1 MVKENIV
8 TENNSTIIH
17 QLQID
22 ANKTQKGDS
31 QDKIDFSTLI
41 LKKIPG
47 YSWYLA
53 SNQGFIIR
61 TSGKRKIPIRPNY
74 GCPSKSD
81 RYMRLRVYSDIRKGY
96 KMEYIH
102 RLIALAFHE
111 IPSNDSTDVHHIDGN
126 PRNNRPE
133 NLMWCSH
140 QYNCQQRQHTGRQGK
155 AIQQIDLQTNKVIAQ
170 WISVA
175 AAARSVGKG
184 SSHALGNALLRNG
197 GSCVLYGYMWRYSDE
212 ESTVLA
218 Q

>member
-17 QLQID
+17 QLQVD
-22 ANKTQKGDS
+22 ANKTPTGES
-31 QDKIDFSTLI
+31 WDKIDFSTLI

-47 YSWYLA
+47 YSRYLA

-61 TSGKRKIPIRPNY
+61 ISGKRNVPIRPNY
-74 GCPSKSD
+74 GCPSKGD
-81 RYMRLRVYSDIRKGY
+81 RYMRLSVYSDIKEGY

-102 RLIALAFHE
+102 RLIALAFHG
-111 IPSNDSTDVHHIDGN
+111 IPSNDKTDVHHIDGN
-126 PRNNRPE
+126 PRNNSPE
-133 NLMWCSH
+133 NLMWCTH
-140 QYNCQQRQHTGRQGK
+140 QYNCQQKQHTGRQGK
-155 AIQQIDLQTNKVIAQ
+155 AILQIDLQTNKVIAQ
-170 WISVA
+170 WVSVL

-184 SSHALGNALLRNG
+184 SSHALGNALLRDG

-212 ESTVLA
+212 ESTVLT